1 MNEQGAAADIGETSA
16 GSAVL
21 SGIQRESEVGDVA
34 EDDGGD
40 DSNIDTEFYDSDF
53 DAEDGDDDLFLENV
67 DLDVNDHNEQEEMFE
82 EEDDAGLDHEDLNL
96 SREQFMQLK
105 YKFKE
110 FNPEVDME
118 APQFKTGMLF
128 SSMSEFRKALNAYAV
143 NERVKL
149 RKPRNEATRM
159 HATCEEGCPWMIKVA
174 QDNRKE
180 SIVVKEF
187 CDKHKCERLW
197 EDKSLTAPFL
207 TSIFIDEF
215 RDNQRMDLTAFRA
228 KVHRRFNL
236 TPSRFKLGRAR
247 KAALT
252 IIHGDEAQQ
261 FSLLCDYGQELRT
274 RNPGSRFFLSTN
286 QVTDNDDPV
295 PKEHLATLYFSYDA
309 CKRGFLE
316 GCRPLICID
325 GCHIKTRY
333 KGVLLTAVG
342 IDPNDC
348 IYPIAMG
355 LVEVECTS
363 SWEWFLTTLRDDLN
377 ITNTAP
383 FTIMSDKQKVLQ
395 FPVFV
400 ICFPP

>member
-1 MNEQGAAADIGETSA
+1 MDNLEYVTATQDVWDNCHTSTFSIWWIHHFIDVGGNDVTDKTSIYWCLPGTTHKDGLCLIDNHSHDMAMMEALKEVSYLCLMVDHSDFIKNLRQHMILPIPEKYTRNLNGLGAATDTGETSA
-16 GSAVL
+16 ASAV
-21 SGIQRESEVGDVA
+21 ISEIDRKSEAGDVA
-34 EDDGGD
+34 EDDSD
-40 DSNIDTEFYDSDF
+40 TDSEFYDSDF
-53 DAEDGDDDLFLENV
+53 DAEDGDDDLFLENI
-67 DLDVNDHNEQEEMFE
+67 DPDVNDHNEQEERFE

-110 FNPEVDME
+110 FNLEVDME

-159 HATCEEGCPWMIKVA
+159 HAQCEEGCPWMIKVA
-174 QDNRKE
+174 QDNSKE

-187 CDKHKCERLW
+187 CDQHKCERLW

-207 TSIFIDEF
+207 TTIFIDEF

-261 FSLLCDYGQELRT
+261 FSLLCDYG
-274 RNPGSRFFLSTN
+274 
-286 QVTDNDDPV
+286 
-295 PKEHLATLYFSYDA
+295 
-309 CKRGFLE
+309 
-316 GCRPLICID
+316 
-325 GCHIKTRY
+325 
-333 KGVLLTAVG
+333 
-342 IDPNDC
+342 
-348 IYPIAMG
+348 
-355 LVEVECTS
+355 
-363 SWEWFLTTLRDDLN
+363 
-377 ITNTAP
+377 
-383 FTIMSDKQKVLQ
+383 
-395 FPVFV
+395 
-400 ICFPP
+400 